1 MSKSI
6 QISILSENSKTL
18 EEAIAAGAF
27 QDLEGC
33 EITVAGKNRGL
44 GFGSS
49 SEILMLALG
58 IVGGIPAGVIANAI
72 YDKIKGGR
80 EAGTSRRTDGF
91 TVMIDGEA
99 AKDLEGFEVLLK
111 RKMEE

>member
-6 QISILSENSKTL
+6 QISILSENSKNL
-18 EEAIAAGAF
+18 EEAIATGAF

-33 EITVAGKNRGL
+33 EITVAGKNRGM

-49 SEILMLALG
+49 SEILILAVG
-58 IVGGIPAGVIANAI
+58 IIGGIPAGVIANAI
-72 YDKIKGGR
+72 SDRIKGGS
-80 EAGTSRRTDGF
+80 EDDTSRRPAGF
-91 TVMIDGEA
+91 TVMIDGEVA
-99 AKDLEGFEVLLK
+99 NDLEGFEVLLK